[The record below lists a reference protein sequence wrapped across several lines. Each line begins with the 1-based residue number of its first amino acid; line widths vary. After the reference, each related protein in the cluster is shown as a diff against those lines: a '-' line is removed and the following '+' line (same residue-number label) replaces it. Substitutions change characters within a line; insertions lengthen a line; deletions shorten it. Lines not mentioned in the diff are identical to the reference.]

1 MIKFVR
7 KKDNSV
13 VIYDESK
20 IIKAVELS
28 CNRIKKVLTKND
40 KEVLLESVRLDLEN
54 RTNADIV
61 TVDDIHISVEK
72 ILKILDYEIYNEYS
86 RYNDYKRRF
95 NNSFSTILKD
105 TMNII
110 YNGDKENANKN
121 SMIVSTKM
129 TLAAEL
135 VGSELYLEY
144 EIPKHLSKAHRNL
157 DFYIHDTSHRLYNS
171 INCCL
176 FDAKNVLEGGFY
188 LNNKFIE
195 EPSNKKDAMEKAL
208 DLLNDII
215 QVGSSQQYGGFTLPE
230 LDNTLEKYVKM
241 CWEYLEDEGYDDDEI
256 EAILLHRAIKK
267 FKSIQYKI
275 ECVNNAT
282 GQTPFVTWT
291 FGTNTTKYG
300 RLVSKAILQTRKENM
315 AIFPKLVFLAH
326 DDINTKPESK
336 NYDIYKMCIKTS
348 MNALY
353 PDYCSANNGYLKEV
367 YDRCGI
373 IISPMGCRAY
383 LSPYWDE
390 NGKERYIGRFNLG
403 AVSLN
408 LPRYAIMSNGNEKI
422 FFSLID
428 KYFEYAIDVH
438 KYTYEK
444 MRKVKAK
451 SNPLLFM
458 EGGSLL
464 KLKANDV
471 IEPLLKSCTY
481 SIGYI
486 GLTEVS
492 YLMTGK
498 HLHEDNGFAKKILEY
513 LNEKIEKAKK
523 ETNMLIALYATPSEG
538 LCDKFCRDDR
548 DKFGV
553 IKHVTDKKWYHNS
566 FHVDSGVHINAIEK
580 QKIESEL
587 FHLSNGGHIVY
598 NEFPNVDNFEGYK
611 AIIDNAMKLGLY
623 FGVNKEISTCN
634 TCGHQGDFLGKC
646 PNCNSK
652 DVNTIDRV
660 CGYLGWRQQNGE
672 TRYNEGKTAEVDQRS
687 KHFDIIIK

>member
-1 MIKFVR
+1 M
-7 KKDNSV
+7 
-13 VIYDESK
+13 
-20 IIKAVELS
+20 
-28 CNRIKKVLTKND
+28 
-40 KEVLLESVRLDLEN
+40 RL
-54 RTNADIV
+54 
-61 TVDDIHISVEK
+61 
-72 ILKILDYEIYNEYS
+72 ILK
-86 RYNDYKRRF
+86 
-95 NNSFSTILKD
+95 
-105 TMNII
+105 
-110 YNGDKENANKN
+110 
-121 SMIVSTKM
+121 
-129 TLAAEL
+129 
-135 VGSELYLEY
+135 
-144 EIPKHLSKAHRNL
+144 
-157 DFYIHDTSHRLYNS
+157 
-171 INCCL
+171 
-176 FDAKNVLEGGFY
+176 
-188 LNNKFIE
+188 
-195 EPSNKKDAMEKAL
+195 
-208 DLLNDII
+208 
-215 QVGSSQQYGGFTLPE
+215 
-230 LDNTLEKYVKM
+230 
-241 CWEYLEDEGYDDDEI
+241 
-256 EAILLHRAIKK
+256 
-267 FKSIQYKI
+267 
-275 ECVNNAT
+275 
-282 GQTPFVTWT
+282 
-291 FGTNTTKYG
+291 
-300 RLVSKAILQTRKENM
+300 
-315 AIFPKLVFLAH
+315 
-326 DDINTKPESK
+326 
-336 NYDIYKMCIKTS
+336 
-348 MNALY
+348 
-353 PDYCSANNGYLKEV
+353 
-367 YDRCGI
+367 
-373 IISPMGCRAY
+373 CRAY

-408 LPRYAIMSNGNEKI
+408 LPRYAIMSNGNKKI

-428 KYFEYAIDVH
+428 KYFEYAMDVH

-451 SNPLLFM
+451 TNPLLFM

-464 KLKANDV
+464 KLGANDA

-486 GLTEVS
+486 GLTEVC

-498 HLHEDNGFAKKILEY
+498 HLHEDSSFAKKVLEY

-548 DKFGV
+548 DKFGA

-611 AIIDNAMKLGLY
+611 TIVDNAMKLGLY